1 MFDKIPDS
9 QIMASALASLT
20 ANYTDSEGEEDLSR
34 EEQEETG
41 DRLHPSLAERLGKLG
56 DSPGSSGSAGS
67 LVRQTNS
74 QSGEADHVTW
84 RLTSDWSQIHPP
96 K

>member
-1 MFDKIPDS
+1 MFDKFQT

-34 EEQEETG
+34 EEQEEPG
-41 DRLHPSLAERLGKLG
+41 DRLHPTLAERLGKLG

-67 LVRQTNS
+67 LARQSNS
-74 QSGEADHVTW
+74 QTGQGKVFFRRINLVYW
-84 RLTSDWSQIHPP
+84 
-96 K
+96 